1 MKIRRRFYSLIS
13 LVALFLL
20 LAPIDYRTLFLV
32 PLALMGIQWYFFGV
46 FFLVSIGTFLIYTKT
61 GGIYGLSIMALAL
74 LAVEMGYLDRERAP
88 KGHYL
93 ILLASVGLA
102 FPMYLLMAM
111 LSSVLPRFEVT
122 VLAALLLL
130 VLYIFARFVTE
141 G

>member
-1 MKIRRRFYSLIS
+1 MKIQRRFYSLIS

-102 FPMYLLMAM
+102 FPTYLLMAM